1 MDSPHSTNREA
12 PLYRLRLVAERLI
25 TAGKTVSKLDNSEHK
40 LFPLAISPAEGKSL
54 RDWITKVKAAHT
66 IEIGLAYG
74 ISALF
79 ACEGLL
85 TNGLQDMRHVV
96 IDPFQSTGFKDCGL
110 QALKD
115 AGVIDLIEYFSEES
129 QIVLPRFLTEARSF
143 DLAFVDGSHF
153 FDRVFLD
160 LIYLGRL
167 VRPAGIIF
175 VDDYQL
181 PAIAR
186 AISFCTTNLGW
197 SLEEVSGLDE
207 FHQWAV
213 LRLPTEPI
221 PRSFRD
227 FIEF

>member
-1 MDSPHSTNREA
+1 MDSPHSTNRESA
-12 PLYRLRLVAERLI
+12 LYRLRLVADRLI
-25 TAGKTVSKLDNSEHK
+25 SAGKTVSNLDNSEHQ
-40 LFPLAISPAEGKSL
+40 LFPLAISPVEGKSL
-54 RDWITKVKAAHT
+54 RDWITKEKAAHT

-85 TNGLQDMRHVV
+85 TNGAEDMRHVV

-115 AGVIDLIEYFSEES
+115 AGVIELVEYFSEES
-129 QIVLPRFLTEARSF
+129 QIVLPRFLTEGRSF

-167 VRPAGIIF
+167 VRPSGIIF

-197 SLEEVSGLDE
+197 SLEEVSGADE

-213 LRLPTEPI
+213 LKLPSEAI